1 MSNSKLIPLGSQGLQ
16 SSRIG
21 FGGMSIGIKRNWNG
35 KDLYGKKV
43 PSKKGI
49 HELIATLKD
58 TGINHTNDVQNQFH
72 AMSTAMNAFADVLQ
86 MNMKSKGVGIVL
98 NGSSSAIN

>member
-1 MSNSKLIPLGSQGLQ
+1 MTGCMQSQIVVLYMRKLGATAKHSKLLE
-16 SSRIG
+16 
-21 FGGMSIGIKRNWNG
+21 
-35 KDLYGKKV
+35 DLIRREV
-43 PSKKGI
+43 QRL
-49 HELIATLKD
+49 ED

-86 MNMKSKGVGIVL
+86 MNMKNKGVGIVL